1 MHPVAWHRFHVAG
14 VISGEQSGSTGP
26 ASQEEKS
33 MEFNELRERLLRL
46 DPAALCDADKRLRV
60 IDPAVRPINPGGKLV
75 GTAFTLVCPEDHLT
89 VLRALVD
96 ARPGDVL
103 VIDTRGGR
111 RAVAGELF
119 ATEAMNRKLGGIV
132 VDGAVR
138 DTATLRT
145 LPLPVYARFV
155 TPMSGTTRTACET
168 QVAVQCGGV
177 AVNPGD
183 LIFGD
188 DDGLIVASVAELER
202 ILPVAEAIQSK
213 ESAALARMRE
223 GDHLPALLNFEEHW
237 EAVAR
242 QTDSKLVFLPI

>member
-1 MHPVAWHRFHVAG
+1 MDF
-14 VISGEQSGSTGP
+14 TT
-26 ASQEEKS
+26 
-33 MEFNELRERLLRL
+33 LRNRLLKL
-46 DPAALCDADKRLRV
+46 DPAALCDANKQLRV
-60 IDPAVRPINPGGKLV
+60 IDPALRPIHPGIKLV
-75 GTAFTLVCPEDHLT
+75 GTAFTLVCPDDHLT
-89 VLRALVD
+89 VLKALVD
-96 ARPGDVL
+96 AKPGDVL

-138 DTATLRT
+138 DTATLKT

-183 LIFGD
+183 VVFGD
-188 DDGLIVASVAELER
+188 DDGLVVASMAELER
-202 ILPVAEAIQSK
+202 ILPIAEEIQNK
-213 ESAALARMRE
+213 ERAALARMHS
-223 GDHLPALLNFEEHW
+223 GDSLPGLLNFDQHW
-237 EAVAR
+237 AAVTK
-242 QTDSKLVFLPI
+242 QVDSKLVFLPI

>member
-1 MHPVAWHRFHVAG
+1 
-14 VISGEQSGSTGP
+14 
-26 ASQEEKS
+26 
-33 MEFNELRERLLRL
+33 MEFTKLRQRLLSL

-60 IDPAVRPINPGGKLV
+60 IDPALRSIKPGMKIV
-75 GTAFTLVCPEDHLT
+75 GTAFTLVCPDDHLT

-145 LPLPVYARFV
+145 LSLPVYARFV

-183 LIFGD
+183 VIFGD
-188 DDGLIVASVAELER
+188 DDGLIVASLDELER
-202 ILPVAEAIQSK
+202 ILPIAEEIQSK
-213 ESAALARMRE
+213 EAAALARMQKGE
-223 GDHLPALLNFEEHW
+223 
-237 EAVAR
+237 
-242 QTDSKLVFLPI
+242 S

>member
-1 MHPVAWHRFHVAG
+1 
-14 VISGEQSGSTGP
+14 
-26 ASQEEKS
+26 
-33 MEFNELRERLLRL
+33 MEFSELQQRLLRL

-60 IDPAVRPINPGGKLV
+60 IDPALRPINPGVKLV
-75 GTAFTLVCPEDHLT
+75 GRAFTLVCPDDHLT
-89 VLRALVD
+89 MLRALKD

-119 ATEAMNRKLGGIV
+119 ATEAMRRKLGGIV

-155 TPMSGTTRTACET
+155 TPMSGTTRTACER

-177 AVNPGD
+177 AVSPGD
-183 LIFGD
+183 VIFGD
-188 DDGLIVASVAELER
+188 DDGLIVASMAELER
-202 ILPVAEAIQSK
+202 ILPVAEEIQAM
-213 ESAALARMRE
+213 ELAALARMRN
-223 GDHLPALLNFEEHW
+223 GDSLPDLLNFDQHW
-237 EAVAR
+237 EAVA
-242 QTDSKLVFLPI
+242 QQADSKLVFLPI

>member
-1 MHPVAWHRFHVAG
+1 
-14 VISGEQSGSTGP
+14 
-26 ASQEEKS
+26 
-33 MEFNELRERLLRL
+33 MEFNELRQRLVKL
-46 DPAALCDADKRLRV
+46 DAAALCDADKRLRV
-60 IDPAVRPINPGGKLV
+60 IHPSLRPINPGAKVL
-75 GTAFTLVCPEDHLT
+75 GTAFTLVCPDDHLT

-119 ATEAMNRKLGGIV
+119 ATEALNRGLGGIV

-183 LIFGD
+183 VIFGD
-188 DDGLIVASVAELER
+188 DDGLIVASPAEIER
-202 ILPVAEAIQSK
+202 ILPVAEAIQGK
-213 ESAALARMRE
+213 EAAALARMRNGE
-223 GDHLPALLNFEEHW
+223 SLPTLLNFGEHW
-237 EAVAR
+237 DAVTR
-242 QTDSKLVFLPI
+242 QPDSKLVFLPM

>member
-1 MHPVAWHRFHVAG
+1 
-14 VISGEQSGSTGP
+14 
-26 ASQEEKS
+26 
-33 MEFNELRERLLRL
+33 MEVSELRQRLLRL

-60 IDPAVRPINPGGKLV
+60 IDPALRPINPSAKLV
-75 GTAFTLVCPEDHLT
+75 GTAFTLVCPDDHLT
-89 VLRALVD
+89 VLRALVE
-96 ARPGDVL
+96 AKPGDVL

-155 TPMSGTTRTACET
+155 TPMSGTTRAACER

-183 LIFGD
+183 VIFGD
-188 DDGLIVASVAELER
+188 DDGLIVATMAELER
-202 ILPVAEAIQSK
+202 ILPVAEEIQSK
-213 ESAALARMRE
+213 ELAALARMRN
-223 GDHLPALLNFEEHW
+223 GDNLPDLLNFDEHW
-237 EAVAR
+237 QAVTKQA
-242 QTDSKLVFLPI
+242 DSKLVFLPI

>member
-1 MHPVAWHRFHVAG
+1 
-14 VISGEQSGSTGP
+14 
-26 ASQEEKS
+26 
-33 MEFNELRERLLRL
+33 MEFTELRQRLLRL

-60 IDPAVRPINPGGKLV
+60 IDPALRPINSGVKLV
-75 GTAFTLVCPEDHLT
+75 GTAFTLVCPDDHLT
-89 VLRALVD
+89 VLKALED

-119 ATEAMNRKLGGIV
+119 ATEAMHRKLSGIV

-155 TPMSGTTRTACET
+155 TPMSGTMRIACDR

-177 AVNPGD
+177 AVSPGD
-183 LIFGD
+183 VIFGD
-188 DDGLIVASVAELER
+188 DDGLIVASIAELER
-202 ILPVAEAIQSK
+202 ILPVAEEIQSK
-213 ESAALARMRE
+213 ELAALARMRN
-223 GDHLPALLNFEEHW
+223 GDSLPDLLNFDEHW
-237 EAVAR
+237 EAV
-242 QTDSKLVFLPI
+242 TKEPDSKLVFLPI

>member
-1 MHPVAWHRFHVAG
+1 MDL
-14 VISGEQSGSTGP
+14 TT
-26 ASQEEKS
+26 
-33 MEFNELRERLLRL
+33 LRNRLLKL
-46 DPAALCDADKRLRV
+46 DSAALCDADKRLRV
-60 IDPAVRPINPGGKLV
+60 FDPALRLINPGVKLF
-75 GTAFTLVCPEDHLT
+75 GTAFTLVCPDDHLT

-96 ARPGDVL
+96 AKPGDVL

-119 ATEAMNRKLGGIV
+119 ATEALNRKLGGIV

-138 DTATLRT
+138 DTATLKT

-183 LIFGD
+183 VIFGD
-188 DDGLIVASVAELER
+188 DDGLVVASLAELVR
-202 ILPVAEAIQSK
+202 ILPMAEEIQNK
-213 ESAALARMRE
+213 ERAALARMRN
-223 GDHLPALLNFEEHW
+223 GDNLPALLNFDEHW
-237 EAVAR
+237 AAVTKKA
-242 QTDSKLVFLPI
+242 DSKLVFLPI

>member
-1 MHPVAWHRFHVAG
+1 
-14 VISGEQSGSTGP
+14 
-26 ASQEEKS
+26 
-33 MEFNELRERLLRL
+33 MEFTKLRQRLLSL

-60 IDPAVRPINPGGKLV
+60 IDPALRSIKPGMKIV
-75 GTAFTLVCPEDHLT
+75 GTAFTLVCPDDHLT
-89 VLRALVD
+89 VLKALVD
-96 ARPGDVL
+96 AKPGDVL

-145 LPLPVYARFV
+145 LSLPVYARFV

-183 LIFGD
+183 VIFGD
-188 DDGLIVASVAELER
+188 DDGLIVASMDELER
-202 ILPVAEAIQSK
+202 ILPIAEEIQSK
-213 ESAALARMRE
+213 EAAALARMQKGE
-223 GDHLPALLNFEEHW
+223 SLPALLNFDQHW
-237 EAVAR
+237 EAVTKQA
-242 QTDSKLVFLPI
+242 DSKLVFLPI